1 MNPKDAKPTDAKP
14 ATPVDPKTVTPAL
27 VDGLKELHL
36 PTMRESFPQAAEQA
50 RQESLSYERFLL
62 ELVNRERDERKQ
74 KRVDRLLRDSRLPLE
89 KNLAAFDL
97 KRLPAK
103 VVQQV
108 RMLLTGEF
116 AERRE
121 NVLVFGAVGSGK
133 THLLAAIAQ
142 ELVRQGRRVFF
153 SRCALLVQEL
163 LSAKQELRLP
173 RFLKKLAS
181 HDIVFVDDLGYVQQ
195 NREEMEVLFTFLA
208 ERYERG
214 SVLLTSNLPFSKWEQ
229 IFRDPMTTAAAIDR
243 LVHHSVIVELNLP
256 SYRAEQAKKGKE
268 KRDSE
273 S

>member
-1 MNPKDAKPTDAKP
+1 MKATEPKDVK
-14 ATPVDPKTVTPAL
+14 PAL
-27 VDGLKELHL
+27 VNCLKELHL
-36 PTMRESFPQAAEQA
+36 PTMRDAFPHVADQA
-50 RQESLSYERFLL
+50 RQEAHSYERYLL
-62 ELVNRERDERKQ
+62 ELATRECDERKQ
-74 KRVDRLLRDSRLPLE
+74 KRVERLLRDSRLPLE
-89 KNLAAFDL
+89 KNLSAFDL

-108 RMLLTGEF
+108 RALLTGEF
-116 AERRE
+116 VDRRE

-133 THLLAAIAQ
+133 THLLAAVAQ
-142 ELVRQGRRVFF
+142 ELVRQGRRVYF
-153 SRCALLVQEL
+153 SPCALLVQEL

-173 RFLKKLAS
+173 RLLKKLAG
-181 HDIVFVDDLGYVQQ
+181 HDAVYVDDLGYVQQ

-268 KRDSE
+268 KREPEAS
-273 S
+273 